1 MEVHHHS
8 HNPKKWKEY
17 LTEFLMLFLAV
28 SMGFIAE
35 NLREKHIE
43 NERSE
48 ELMHAFINDVKENQK
63 QLDSLIINNQ
73 RLSYYYDSMVFDNG
87 FGKRQID
94 LIKLSDDLDFTM
106 YRFINKKTIFEQM
119 KSSGALRYIQDK
131 EILKS
136 MLRYE
141 ENADYAERRSMD
153 NETDH
158 YNNRFRTTMDEILPL
173 SFYKYISEDNFK
185 TITKMDSLV
194 NPGRYEN
201 YKIYGAEIKKD
212 LENTKFTKEQPEKW
226 RMTFD
231 FFKVID
237 KQFKKLVPDAYLKQ
251 HTQASM
257 THEYQ
262 ILDTAFSTA
271 TINYNWQ
278 TALHRDAGDY
288 EGGFGNLCICVPS
301 GKYIINNHIRVTQT
315 EDYFHDGDL
324 FSKTEED

>member
-8 HNPKKWKEY
+8 HKPKNWKEY
-17 LTEFLMLFLAV
+17 ITEFLMLFAAV

-35 NLREKHIE
+35 NIREKHIE
-43 NERSE
+43 DERAE
-48 ELMHAFINDVKENQK
+48 ELMHAFINDVQENQK

-73 RLSYYYDSMVFDNG
+73 RLSYYYDSMVYENG

-94 LIKLSDDLDFTM
+94 LIKLSDDLDFKM

-153 NETDH
+153 NETDQ
-158 YNNRFRTTMDEILPL
+158 YNNKFRATIDEILPL
-173 SFYKYISEDNFK
+173 SFYKYISESNLK

-212 LENTKFTKEQPEKW
+212 LENTKFSKEQINDLAKAWHFRRE
-226 RMTFD
+226 R
-231 FFKVID
+231 
-237 KQFKKLVPDAYLKQ
+237 LVFGLR
-251 HTQASM
+251 
-257 THEYQ
+257 YQ
-262 ILDTAFSTA
+262 IQL
-271 TINYNWQ
+271 NQ
-278 TALHRDAGDY
+278 Q
-288 EGGFGNLCICVPS
+288 
-301 GKYIINNHIRVTQT
+301 GKELITLIEKKYSH
-315 EDYFHDGDL
+315 
-324 FSKTEED
+324 

>member
-8 HNPKKWKEY
+8 HKPKKWKEY
-17 LTEFLMLFLAV
+17 LTEFIMLFLAV

-43 NERSE
+43 DERSE
-48 ELMHAFINDVKENQK
+48 ELMHAFISDVKENQK
-63 QLDSLIINNQ
+63 QLDSLIMNNK

-94 LIKLSDDLDFTM
+94 LIKLSDNLDFKM

-131 EILKS
+131 DILKS

-158 YNNRFRTTMDEILPL
+158 YNNRFRNTMDEILPL

-185 TITKMDSLV
+185 KITKIDSVV

-201 YKIYGAEIKKD
+201 YKKYGAEIKRD
-212 LENTKFTKEQPEKW
+212 LEDTRFTKEQ
-226 RMTFD
+226 
-231 FFKVID
+231 VN
-237 KQFKKLVPDAYLKQ
+237 KLAKAWHFRRERLVFGLR
-251 HTQASM
+251 
-257 THEYQ
+257 YQ
-262 ILDTAFSTA
+262 ILLL
-271 TINYNWQ
+271 Q
-278 TALHRDAGDY
+278 Q
-288 EGGFGNLCICVPS
+288 
-301 GKYIINNHIRVTQT
+301 GKELLTLIEQKYSH
-315 EDYFHDGDL
+315 
-324 FSKTEED
+324 

>member
-8 HNPKKWKEY
+8 HHPKKWKEY

-35 NLREKHIE
+35 NVREKHIE

-94 LIKLSDDLDFTM
+94 LIKLSDDLDFKM

-158 YNNRFRTTMDEILPL
+158 YNNRFRATIDEILPL
-173 SFYKYISEDNFK
+173 SFFRYISEDELKN
-185 TITKMDSLV
+185 TTKMDSLV

-201 YKIYGAEIKKD
+201 YKNYSNAIKKD
-212 LENTKFTKEQPEKW
+212 LANTKFTEEQVY
-226 RMTFD
+226 R
-231 FFKVID
+231 
-237 KQFKKLVPDAYLKQ
+237 LA
-251 HTQASM
+251 QAWYYRR
-257 THEYQ
+257 ERIVFGLRYQ
-262 ILDTAFSTA
+262 IQL
-271 TINYNWQ
+271 NQ
-278 TALHRDAGDY
+278 Q
-288 EGGFGNLCICVPS
+288 
-301 GKYIINNHIRVTQT
+301 GKELLTLIEQKYTH
-315 EDYFHDGDL
+315 
-324 FSKTEED
+324 

>member
-8 HNPKKWKEY
+8 HKPKKWKEY
-17 LTEFLMLFLAV
+17 LTEFIMLFLAV

-43 NERSE
+43 DERSE
-48 ELMHAFINDVKENQK
+48 ELMHAFISDVKENQK
-63 QLDSLIINNQ
+63 QLDSLIMNNK
-73 RLSYYYDSMVFDNG
+73 RLSYYYDSLVFDNG
-87 FGKRQID
+87 FGRRQID
-94 LIKLSDDLDFTM
+94 LIKLSDNLDFKM

-212 LENTKFTKEQPEKW
+212 LENTKFSKEQVNVLAIAWHFRRE
-226 RMTFD
+226 R
-231 FFKVID
+231 
-237 KQFKKLVPDAYLKQ
+237 LVFGLR
-251 HTQASM
+251 
-257 THEYQ
+257 YQ
-262 ILDTAFSTA
+262 IQL
-271 TINYNWQ
+271 NQ
-278 TALHRDAGDY
+278 Q
-288 EGGFGNLCICVPS
+288 
-301 GKYIINNHIRVTQT
+301 GKELITLIEKKYSH
-315 EDYFHDGDL
+315 
-324 FSKTEED
+324 

>member
-8 HNPKKWKEY
+8 HKPKKWKEY
-17 LTEFLMLFLAV
+17 LTEFIMLFLAV

-43 NERSE
+43 DERSE
-48 ELMHAFINDVKENQK
+48 ELMHAFISDVKENQK
-63 QLDSLIINNQ
+63 QLDSLIMNNK
-73 RLSYYYDSMVFDNG
+73 RLSYYYDSLVFDNG
-87 FGKRQID
+87 FGRRQID
-94 LIKLSDDLDFTM
+94 LIKLSDNLDFKM

-173 SFYKYISEDNFK
+173 SFYKYISEDNLK
-185 TITKMDSLV
+185 TITKIDSLV

-201 YKIYGAEIKKD
+201 YKKYGAEIKRD
-212 LENTKFTKEQPEKW
+212 LENTRFTKEQ
-226 RMTFD
+226 
-231 FFKVID
+231 VN
-237 KQFKKLVPDAYLKQ
+237 KLAKAWHFRRERLVFGLR
-251 HTQASM
+251 
-257 THEYQ
+257 YQ
-262 ILDTAFSTA
+262 ILLL
-271 TINYNWQ
+271 Q
-278 TALHRDAGDY
+278 Q
-288 EGGFGNLCICVPS
+288 
-301 GKYIINNHIRVTQT
+301 GKELLTLIEQKYSH
-315 EDYFHDGDL
+315 
-324 FSKTEED
+324 

>member
-43 NERSE
+43 DERSG
-48 ELMHAFINDVKENQK
+48 ELMHAFISDVKENQK
-63 QLDSLIINNQ
+63 QLDSLIMNNK
-73 RLSYYYDSMVFDNG
+73 RLSYYYDSMVYDNG

-94 LIKLSDDLDFTM
+94 LIKLSDNLDFKM

-173 SFYKYISEDNFK
+173 SFYKYISEDNLK
-185 TITKMDSLV
+185 SITKIDSIV
-194 NPGRYEN
+194 NPRRYEN
-201 YKIYGAEIKKD
+201 YKKYGAEIKRD
-212 LENTKFTKEQPEKW
+212 LENTRFTKEQ
-226 RMTFD
+226 
-231 FFKVID
+231 VN
-237 KQFKKLVPDAYLKQ
+237 KLAKAWHFRRERLVFGLR
-251 HTQASM
+251 
-257 THEYQ
+257 YQ
-262 ILDTAFSTA
+262 ILLL
-271 TINYNWQ
+271 Q
-278 TALHRDAGDY
+278 Q
-288 EGGFGNLCICVPS
+288 
-301 GKYIINNHIRVTQT
+301 GKELLTLIEQKYSH
-315 EDYFHDGDL
+315 
-324 FSKTEED
+324 

>member
-141 ENADYAERRSMD
+141 ENADYAERVSMD

-194 NPGRYEN
+194 NPGRFEN
-201 YKIYGAEIKKD
+201 YKKYGAEIKRD
-212 LENTKFTKEQPEKW
+212 LENTKFTKEQ
-226 RMTFD
+226 
-231 FFKVID
+231 VN
-237 KQFKKLVPDAYLKQ
+237 KLAKAWHFRRQRLVFSLR
-251 HTQASM
+251 
-257 THEYQ
+257 YQ
-262 ILDTAFSTA
+262 IQS
-271 TINYNWQ
+271 NQ
-278 TALHRDAGDY
+278 Q
-288 EGGFGNLCICVPS
+288 
-301 GKYIINNHIRVTQT
+301 GKELLTLIEQKNSH
-315 EDYFHDGDL
+315 
-324 FSKTEED
+324 

>member
-8 HNPKKWKEY
+8 HHPKKWKEY

-43 NERSE
+43 DERSV
-48 ELMHAFINDVKENQK
+48 ELMHAFISDVKENQK
-63 QLDSLIINNQ
+63 QLDSLILNNK

-87 FGKRQID
+87 FGKREID
-94 LIKLSDDLDFTM
+94 IIKLSENIDLKM

-153 NETDH
+153 NETDQ
-158 YNNRFRTTMDEILPL
+158 YNNTFRTTIDEILPL
-173 SFYKYISEDNFK
+173 SFFKYISDEDFNS
-185 TITKMDSLV
+185 ITKMDSIV

-201 YKIYGAEIKKD
+201 YKNYSVEIKKD
-212 LENTKFTKEQPEKW
+212 ILNTRFSKEQ
-226 RMTFD
+226 
-231 FFKVID
+231 IN
-237 KQFKKLVPDAYLKQ
+237 KLAKAFHFRRERLVFGLR
-251 HTQASM
+251 
-257 THEYQ
+257 YQ
-262 ILDTAFSTA
+262 IQLL
-271 TINYNWQ
+271 Q
-278 TALHRDAGDY
+278 QGKELLALI
-288 EGGFGNLCICVPS
+288 EK
-301 GKYIINNHIRVTQT
+301 KYSH
-315 EDYFHDGDL
+315 
-324 FSKTEED
+324 

>member
-43 NERSE
+43 DERSE
-48 ELMHAFINDVKENQK
+48 ELMHAFISDVKENQK
-63 QLDSLIINNQ
+63 QLDSLIMNNK
-73 RLSYYYDSMVFDNG
+73 RLSYYYDSMVYDNG

-94 LIKLSDDLDFTM
+94 LIKLSDNLDFKM

-119 KSSGALRYIQDK
+119 KSSGALRYIQDN

-173 SFYKYISEDNFK
+173 SFYKYISEDNLK
-185 TITKMDSLV
+185 SITKIDSIV
-194 NPGRYEN
+194 NPRRYEN
-201 YKIYGAEIKKD
+201 YKKYGAEIKRD
-212 LENTKFTKEQPEKW
+212 LENTRFTKEQ
-226 RMTFD
+226 
-231 FFKVID
+231 VN
-237 KQFKKLVPDAYLKQ
+237 KLAKAWHFRRERLVFGLR
-251 HTQASM
+251 
-257 THEYQ
+257 YQ
-262 ILDTAFSTA
+262 ILLL
-271 TINYNWQ
+271 Q
-278 TALHRDAGDY
+278 Q
-288 EGGFGNLCICVPS
+288 
-301 GKYIINNHIRVTQT
+301 GKELLTLIEQKYSH
-315 EDYFHDGDL
+315 
-324 FSKTEED
+324 

>member
-8 HNPKKWKEY
+8 HKPKNWKEY
-17 LTEFLMLFLAV
+17 ITEFIMLFLAV

-43 NERSE
+43 DERSE
-48 ELMHAFINDVKENQK
+48 ELMHAFIIDVKENQK
-63 QLDSLIINNQ
+63 QLDSLIMNNK
-73 RLSYYYDSMVFDNG
+73 RLSYYYDSMVYDNG

-94 LIKLSDDLDFTM
+94 LIKLSDNLDFKM

-141 ENADYAERRSMD
+141 ENADYAERVSMD

-158 YNNRFRTTMDEILPL
+158 YNNRFRATIDEILPL
-173 SFYKYISEDNFK
+173 SFYIYKSESNLK
-185 TITKMDSLV
+185 TLTKMNSLV

-212 LENTKFTKEQPEKW
+212 LENTKFTKEQ
-226 RMTFD
+226 
-231 FFKVID
+231 VN
-237 KQFKKLVPDAYLKQ
+237 KLAKAWHFRRERLVFGLR
-251 HTQASM
+251 
-257 THEYQ
+257 YQ
-262 ILDTAFSTA
+262 ILLL
-271 TINYNWQ
+271 Q
-278 TALHRDAGDY
+278 Q
-288 EGGFGNLCICVPS
+288 
-301 GKYIINNHIRVTQT
+301 GKELLTLIEQKYSH
-315 EDYFHDGDL
+315 
-324 FSKTEED
+324 

>member
-8 HNPKKWKEY
+8 HKPKNWKEY
-17 LTEFLMLFLAV
+17 ITEFLMLFAAV

-35 NLREKHIE
+35 NIREKHIE
-43 NERSE
+43 DERAE
-48 ELMHAFINDVKENQK
+48 ELIHAFINDVQENQK

-73 RLSYYYDSMVFDNG
+73 RLSYYYDSMVYENG

-94 LIKLSDDLDFTM
+94 LIKLSDDLDFKM

-153 NETDH
+153 NETDQ
-158 YNNRFRTTMDEILPL
+158 YNNKFRATIDEILPL
-173 SFYKYISEDNFK
+173 SFYKYISESNLK

-212 LENTKFTKEQPEKW
+212 LENTKFSKEQVNDLAKAWHFRRE
-226 RMTFD
+226 R
-231 FFKVID
+231 
-237 KQFKKLVPDAYLKQ
+237 LVFGLR
-251 HTQASM
+251 
-257 THEYQ
+257 YQ
-262 ILDTAFSTA
+262 IQL
-271 TINYNWQ
+271 NQ
-278 TALHRDAGDY
+278 Q
-288 EGGFGNLCICVPS
+288 
-301 GKYIINNHIRVTQT
+301 GKELITLIEKKYSH
-315 EDYFHDGDL
+315 
-324 FSKTEED
+324 

>member
-8 HNPKKWKEY
+8 HKPKKWKEY
-17 LTEFLMLFLAV
+17 LTEFIMLFLAV

-43 NERSE
+43 DERSE
-48 ELMHAFINDVKENQK
+48 ELMHAFISDVKENQK
-63 QLDSLIINNQ
+63 QLDSLIMNNK

-94 LIKLSDDLDFTM
+94 LIKLSDNLDFKM

-131 EILKS
+131 NILKS

-158 YNNRFRTTMDEILPL
+158 YNNRFRNTMDEILPL

-185 TITKMDSLV
+185 KITKIDSVV

-201 YKIYGAEIKKD
+201 YKKYGAEIKRD
-212 LENTKFTKEQPEKW
+212 LEDTKFTKEE
-226 RMTFD
+226 
-231 FFKVID
+231 VN
-237 KQFKKLVPDAYLKQ
+237 KLAKAWHFRRERLVFGLR
-251 HTQASM
+251 
-257 THEYQ
+257 YQ
-262 ILDTAFSTA
+262 ILLL
-271 TINYNWQ
+271 Q
-278 TALHRDAGDY
+278 Q
-288 EGGFGNLCICVPS
+288 
-301 GKYIINNHIRVTQT
+301 GKELLTLIEQKYSH
-315 EDYFHDGDL
+315 
-324 FSKTEED
+324 

>member
-8 HNPKKWKEY
+8 HKPKQWKEY
-17 LTEFLMLFLAV
+17 LTEFIMLFLAV

-43 NERSE
+43 DERSE
-48 ELMHAFINDVKENQK
+48 ELMHAFISDVKENQK
-63 QLDSLIINNQ
+63 QLDSLIMNNK
-73 RLSYYYDSMVFDNG
+73 RLSYYYDSMVYDNG

-94 LIKLSDDLDFTM
+94 LIKLSDNLDFKM

-173 SFYKYISEDNFK
+173 SFYKYISEDNLK
-185 TITKMDSLV
+185 SITKIDSIV
-194 NPGRYEN
+194 NPRRYEN
-201 YKIYGAEIKKD
+201 YKKYGAEIKRD
-212 LENTKFTKEQPEKW
+212 LENTRFTKEQ
-226 RMTFD
+226 
-231 FFKVID
+231 VN
-237 KQFKKLVPDAYLKQ
+237 KLAKAWHFRRERLVFGLR
-251 HTQASM
+251 
-257 THEYQ
+257 YQ
-262 ILDTAFSTA
+262 ILLL
-271 TINYNWQ
+271 Q
-278 TALHRDAGDY
+278 Q
-288 EGGFGNLCICVPS
+288 
-301 GKYIINNHIRVTQT
+301 GKELLTLIEQKYSH
-315 EDYFHDGDL
+315 
-324 FSKTEED
+324 

>member
-8 HNPKKWKEY
+8 HHPKKWKEY

-43 NERSE
+43 DERSV
-48 ELMHAFINDVKENQK
+48 ELMHAFISDVKENQK
-63 QLDSLIINNQ
+63 QLDSLILNNK

-87 FGKRQID
+87 FGKREID
-94 LIKLSDDLDFTM
+94 IIKLSENIDLKM

-153 NETDH
+153 NETDQ
-158 YNNRFRTTMDEILPL
+158 YNNTFRTTIDEILPL
-173 SFYKYISEDNFK
+173 SFFKYISDEDFNS
-185 TITKMDSLV
+185 ITKMDSIV

-201 YKIYGAEIKKD
+201 YKNYSVEIKKD
-212 LENTKFTKEQPEKW
+212 ILNTRFSKEQ
-226 RMTFD
+226 
-231 FFKVID
+231 IN
-237 KQFKKLVPDAYLKQ
+237 KLAKAFYFRRERLVFGLR
-251 HTQASM
+251 
-257 THEYQ
+257 YQ
-262 ILDTAFSTA
+262 IQLL
-271 TINYNWQ
+271 Q
-278 TALHRDAGDY
+278 QGKELLALI
-288 EGGFGNLCICVPS
+288 EK
-301 GKYIINNHIRVTQT
+301 KYSH
-315 EDYFHDGDL
+315 
-324 FSKTEED
+324 

>member
-17 LTEFLMLFLAV
+17 VTEFLMLFLAV

-43 NERSE
+43 DERSV
-48 ELMHAFINDVKENQK
+48 ELMHAFISDVKENQK
-63 QLDSLIINNQ
+63 QLDSLILNNK

-87 FGKRQID
+87 FGKREID
-94 LIKLSDDLDFTM
+94 IIKLSENIDLKM

-153 NETDH
+153 NETDQ
-158 YNNRFRTTMDEILPL
+158 YNNTFRTTIDEILPL
-173 SFYKYISEDNFK
+173 SFFKYISDEDFNS
-185 TITKMDSLV
+185 ITKMDSIV

-201 YKIYGAEIKKD
+201 YKNYSVEIKKD
-212 LENTKFTKEQPEKW
+212 ILNTRFSKEQ
-226 RMTFD
+226 
-231 FFKVID
+231 IN
-237 KQFKKLVPDAYLKQ
+237 KLAKAFHFRRERLVFGLR
-251 HTQASM
+251 
-257 THEYQ
+257 YQ
-262 ILDTAFSTA
+262 IQLL
-271 TINYNWQ
+271 Q
-278 TALHRDAGDY
+278 QGKELLALI
-288 EGGFGNLCICVPS
+288 EK
-301 GKYIINNHIRVTQT
+301 KYSH
-315 EDYFHDGDL
+315 
-324 FSKTEED
+324 

>member
-8 HNPKKWKEY
+8 HKPKNWKEY
-17 LTEFLMLFLAV
+17 ITEFLMLFAAV

-35 NLREKHIE
+35 NIREKHIE
-43 NERSE
+43 NERAE
-48 ELMHAFINDVKENQK
+48 ELIHAFINDVQENQK

-73 RLSYYYDSMVFDNG
+73 RLSYYYDSMVYENG

-94 LIKLSDDLDFTM
+94 LIKLSDDLDFKM

-153 NETDH
+153 NETDQ
-158 YNNRFRTTMDEILPL
+158 YNNKFRATIDEILPL
-173 SFYKYISEDNFK
+173 SFYKYISESNLK

-212 LENTKFTKEQPEKW
+212 LENTKFSKEQVNDLAKAWHFRRE
-226 RMTFD
+226 R
-231 FFKVID
+231 
-237 KQFKKLVPDAYLKQ
+237 LVFGLR
-251 HTQASM
+251 
-257 THEYQ
+257 YQ
-262 ILDTAFSTA
+262 IQL
-271 TINYNWQ
+271 NQ
-278 TALHRDAGDY
+278 Q
-288 EGGFGNLCICVPS
+288 
-301 GKYIINNHIRVTQT
+301 GKELITLIEKKYSH
-315 EDYFHDGDL
+315 
-324 FSKTEED
+324 

>member
-8 HNPKKWKEY
+8 HKPKNWKEY
-17 LTEFLMLFLAV
+17 ITEFLMLFAAV

-35 NLREKHIE
+35 NIREKHIE
-43 NERSE
+43 DERAE
-48 ELMHAFINDVKENQK
+48 ELMHAFINDVQENQK

-73 RLSYYYDSMVFDNG
+73 RLSYYYDSMVYENG

-94 LIKLSDDLDFTM
+94 LIKLSDDLDFKM

-153 NETDH
+153 NETDQ
-158 YNNRFRTTMDEILPL
+158 YNNKFRATIDEILPL
-173 SFYKYISEDNFK
+173 SFYKYISESNLK

-212 LENTKFTKEQPEKW
+212 LENTKFSKEQVNDLAKAWHFRRE
-226 RMTFD
+226 R
-231 FFKVID
+231 
-237 KQFKKLVPDAYLKQ
+237 LVFGLR
-251 HTQASM
+251 
-257 THEYQ
+257 YQ
-262 ILDTAFSTA
+262 IQL
-271 TINYNWQ
+271 NQ
-278 TALHRDAGDY
+278 Q
-288 EGGFGNLCICVPS
+288 
-301 GKYIINNHIRVTQT
+301 GKELITLIEKKYSH
-315 EDYFHDGDL
+315 
-324 FSKTEED
+324 

>member
-28 SMGFIAE
+28 SMGFSAE

-43 NERSE
+43 DERSE
-48 ELMHAFINDVKENQK
+48 ELMHAFISDVKENQK
-63 QLDSLIINNQ
+63 QLDSLIMNNK
-73 RLSYYYDSMVFDNG
+73 RLSYYYDSMVYDNG

-94 LIKLSDDLDFTM
+94 LIKLSDNLDFKM

-173 SFYKYISEDNFK
+173 SFYKYISEDNLK
-185 TITKMDSLV
+185 SITKIDSIV
-194 NPGRYEN
+194 NPRRYEN
-201 YKIYGAEIKKD
+201 YKKYGAEIKRD
-212 LENTKFTKEQPEKW
+212 LENTRFTKEQ
-226 RMTFD
+226 
-231 FFKVID
+231 VN
-237 KQFKKLVPDAYLKQ
+237 KLAKAWHFRRERLVFGLR
-251 HTQASM
+251 
-257 THEYQ
+257 YQ
-262 ILDTAFSTA
+262 ILLL
-271 TINYNWQ
+271 Q
-278 TALHRDAGDY
+278 Q
-288 EGGFGNLCICVPS
+288 
-301 GKYIINNHIRVTQT
+301 GKELLTLIEQKYSH
-315 EDYFHDGDL
+315 
-324 FSKTEED
+324 

>member
-141 ENADYAERRSMD
+141 ENADYAERVSMD

-158 YNNRFRTTMDEILPL
+158 YNNRFRATIDEILPL
-173 SFYKYISEDNFK
+173 SFYIYKSESNLK
-185 TITKMDSLV
+185 TLTKMNSLV

-212 LENTKFTKEQPEKW
+212 LENTKFTKEQ
-226 RMTFD
+226 
-231 FFKVID
+231 VN
-237 KQFKKLVPDAYLKQ
+237 KLAKAWHFRRQRLVFSLRN
-251 HTQASM
+251 
-257 THEYQ
+257 Q
-262 ILDTAFSTA
+262 IQL
-271 TINYNWQ
+271 NQ
-278 TALHRDAGDY
+278 Q
-288 EGGFGNLCICVPS
+288 
-301 GKYIINNHIRVTQT
+301 GKELLTLIEQKNSH
-315 EDYFHDGDL
+315 
-324 FSKTEED
+324 